1 MNEKQEKITILCSQL
16 RRLAWRR
23 DWENLCNVPLKP
35 TIVYMTPECFDDFFK
50 HIEEI
55 TGV

>member
-16 RRLAWRR
+16 RRFAWRR
-23 DWENLCNVPLKP
+23 DWENLCNAPLRP
-35 TIVYMTPECFDDFFK
+35 TTVYMTPECFDDFFK